1 MLRIHAED
9 TLESTTLRLEGKLIH
24 PWSDE
29 LVEAWMKLRARGI
42 TTTDIQIDLDAVSFV
57 DERGRSALMALWRS
71 GCKLHGSGPFIS
83 ALIEEIQ
90 ATPSL

>member
-1 MLRIHAED
+1 MLRIHAEE

-42 TTTDIQIDLDAVSFV
+42 TTTSIQIDLDAVSFV

-71 GCKLHGSGPFIS
+71 G
-83 ALIEEIQ
+83 ARV
-90 ATPSL
+90 PSRGVRVPARPVP